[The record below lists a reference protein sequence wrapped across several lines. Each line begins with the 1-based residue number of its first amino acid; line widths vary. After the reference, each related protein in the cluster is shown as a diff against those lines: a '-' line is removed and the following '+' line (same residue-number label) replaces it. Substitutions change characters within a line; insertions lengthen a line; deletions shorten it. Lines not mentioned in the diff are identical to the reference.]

1 MAEDLMRYDL
11 LAREALRGVVR
22 EALKR
27 VVAEGLPG
35 DHHFYISVKTD
46 APGVIMSD
54 RLRAQFPAEITIVLQ
69 HQFWNL
75 EVFADRFSVELSFS
89 QIPEKLTIPFAAI
102 QGFFDPSVQFG
113 LQFEVDENGEPLD
126 ALYDDE
132 EGETDSVT
140 QEDAE
145 TPDDEPVGK
154 GAVVSLDAFRK
165 K

>member
-11 LAREALRGVVR
+11 LAREALRSVVR
-22 EALKR
+22 EALKL
-27 VVAEGLPG
+27 AATQGLPC

-46 APGVIMSD
+46 APGVVMSD
-54 RLRAQFPAEITIVLQ
+54 RLRAQYPEEITIVIQ

-75 EVFADRFSVELSFS
+75 EVFPDRFSIELSFS
-89 QIPEKLTIPFAAI
+89 QIPEKLIIPYSAI

-113 LQFEVDENGEPLD
+113 LQFEVDDDGEGFEDDLEEIGD
-126 ALYDDE
+126 TSEGATAADE
-132 EGETDSVT
+132 E
-140 QEDAE
+140 
-145 TPDDEPVGK
+145 PVEK